1 MIARMM
7 LPVGALAAV
16 AMTACGG
23 GSSGYRASAPA
34 AATRAVSPPAIAAS
48 PTPPTIVIDQPAAS
62 ATLSIPFEISGT
74 ADVSE
79 GALSVSVSDASG
91 TLCEYDLKA
100 VSGGATPR
108 AWHATMAFAPPAA
121 PGPVTIRA
129 FSRSAQDGTVVNVV
143 TRSVQVTADVPDIVI
158 EKPRCATE
166 LAAESALLVSG
177 TARVFEAALTV
188 ELRAG
193 TGAAVVLQHVTA
205 DAGAPATGRW
215 SAVLDLTGIPAGRYD
230 LVAYSIS
237 ARDGTPEHVFS
248 IPVRITV

>member
-1 MIARMM
+1 MITRIL
-7 LPVGALAAV
+7 LPLGVLATV

-23 GSSGYRASAPA
+23 SGSSYRASAPA

-48 PTPPTIVIDQPAAS
+48 PTPPAIVIDGPAAS

-74 ADVSE
+74 ADVAE

-91 TLCEYDLKA
+91 TLCEHDLKA
-100 VSGGATPR
+100 ASGGATPR
-108 AWHATMAFAPPAA
+108 AWRTTMAFAPPAA
-121 PGPVTIRA
+121 PGPVTVRA
-129 FSRSAQDGTVVNVV
+129 FSRSPQDGAAVNVV
-143 TRSVQVTADVPDIVI
+143 TRTVQVTGSPPDIVI
-158 EKPRCATE
+158 AEPRCAAD
-166 LAAESALLVSG
+166 LAAESALRVSG

-193 TGAAVVLQHVTA
+193 TGAVVGQRHVTA

-237 ARDGTPEHVFS
+237 ARDGAPEHVFS